1 MTGLKAPTN
10 NSPSSTPLPPPA
22 FLSSSFPLP
31 PDFFLRLFLFLLL
44 LFLSLFFFLLLFLL
58 FFFFVLQVV
67 WTDQWSTLLTF
78 EDRRIIDDERV
89 SVERP
94 FTKDWN
100 LHIRDVQHKDQGLY
114 NCQINTSPV
123 KIKTVHLTVQGE
135 SHFSGHGKERGG
147 GWREGGGKKGWRTR
161 RSIMRTL
168 QLSDQH

>member
-1 MTGLKAPTN
+1 MKHQVTHL
-10 NSPSSTPLPPPA
+10 L
-22 FLSSSFPLP
+22 LHL
-31 PDFFLRLFLFLLL
+31 LQILLL
-44 LFLSLFFFLLLFLL
+44 L
-58 FFFFVLQVV
+58 LQVV

-123 KIKTVHLTVQGE
+123 KIKTVHLTVQGHNPY
-135 SHFSGHGKERGG
+135 SCRDMSLGG
-147 GWREGGGKKGWRTR
+147 GEIGGSKILPPKKRPPPHMHCGGGGRRGREREGEGERE
-161 RSIMRTL
+161 S
-168 QLSDQH
+168 